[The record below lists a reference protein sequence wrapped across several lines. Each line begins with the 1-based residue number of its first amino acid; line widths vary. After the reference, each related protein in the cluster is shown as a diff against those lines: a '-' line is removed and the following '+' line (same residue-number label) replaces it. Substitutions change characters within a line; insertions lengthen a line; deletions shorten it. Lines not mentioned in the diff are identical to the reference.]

1 MHRRRPALLALAVLA
16 VTASAQPQSPITPE
30 GRLRWFA
37 LNTAGPASLAGGV
50 ISSAW
55 GTLYNSPR
63 EYGPHW
69 EGFGKRYGMRLTGI
83 STSNAI
89 EASMGAIW
97 GEDPRYIRAERAAF
111 KTRVFHAIKMTLLA
125 YGANDRLMP
134 AYARYIAISG
144 NNLLS
149 NIWRA
154 DSEAT
159 WSRAGFRIGMG
170 ILGRMGANAF
180 KEFWPDVSQ
189 RLPTHKSGPRR

>member
-1 MHRRRPALLALAVLA
+1 MHPRRPALLAVAVLA
-16 VTASAQPQSPITPE
+16 VTASAQPQSPITAE

-37 LNTAGPASLAGGV
+37 VNTVGPASLAGGV
-50 ISSAW
+50 VSSAW

-83 STSNAI
+83 STNNAI
-89 EASMGAIW
+89 EASMGAVW
-97 GEDPRYIRAERAAF
+97 GEDPRYIRAEGAAF
-111 KTRVFHAIKMTLLA
+111 KTRVFHAIKMTFLA
-125 YGANDRLMP
+125 YKAKGRLMP
-134 AYARYIAISG
+134 AYARYIGISG
-144 NNLLS
+144 NNFLS
-149 NIWRA
+149 NTWRA

-170 ILGRMGANAF
+170 FLGRMGANAF

-189 RLPTHKSGPRR
+189 RLRGHKRGPRR